1 VKLGVIVSG
10 LSVTARPAAGR
21 RARRPDIPS
30 RRASLTKRLTQV
42 GRLPSGG
49 GRSPGVIS
57 RSAVPRPRP
66 RSPSGSPAS
75 GT

>member
-42 GRLPSGG
+42 AGYRAAAAGH
-49 GRSPGVIS
+49 RV
-57 RSAVPRPRP
+57 
-66 RSPSGSPAS
+66 
-75 GT
+75 